1 MSIIII
7 SKKEKIMLKIRVLS
21 QIIILL
27 CVISIFCDYGRNDII
42 LSNQEERMQ
51 QYIKTDNDQ
60 TVNEIISSFTLG
72 FGDEQEPEIVETMLP
87 PSFSEVETLVFDTE
101 SYLI

>member
-1 MSIIII
+1 
-7 SKKEKIMLKIRVLS
+7 
-21 QIIILL
+21 
-27 CVISIFCDYGRNDII
+27 
-42 LSNQEERMQ
+42 MQ